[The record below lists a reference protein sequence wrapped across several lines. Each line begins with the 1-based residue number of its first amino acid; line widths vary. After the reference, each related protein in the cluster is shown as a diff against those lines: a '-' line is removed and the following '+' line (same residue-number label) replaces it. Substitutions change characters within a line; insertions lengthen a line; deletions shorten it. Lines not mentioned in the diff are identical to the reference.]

1 MHANAKQRQ
10 DILGHLYNLRE
21 AKPKNGWATEYD
33 LKTQFG
39 EVAFALGVLAE
50 IGHIRADGPRY
61 RIAGPGVLAYEAL
74 DAA

>member
-10 DILGHLYNLRE
+10 EILGHLYDLRE
-21 AKPKNGWATEYD
+21 AKPTNGWATEYD
-33 LKTQFG
+33 LKAKFG
-39 EVAFALGVLAE
+39 EVVFALGVLTE

-61 RIAGPGVLAYEAL
+61 RIAGPGVLAYEAV